1 MSERHVGTRHRAAD
15 GHPPRPRRPVA
26 LAVFFAL
33 VGFAPA
39 NWLVRVPD
47 VKAQVE
53 ASASQLGLVLLC
65 GSIGGL
71 AAVTV
76 AGRVCLRFGT
86 RRVMVVASAGLCA
99 ALVLPGLVTSVPALG
114 ASLALIGVMQSTFN
128 IALNSSAV
136 EIAAASGNPMM
147 PTLHGIYS
155 VGGLVGAAVG
165 GFASERLTPVLH
177 LSITAGL
184 GLLVTLVFGTSMLR
198 AERASAATGVES
210 GTSANTRPAVGPWR
224 SIRWIVL
231 GFGVIAACTAYSEYA
246 NNNWATLH
254 LREDLGATA
263 AVAGYGFACYSCAI
277 AGGRFLG
284 SRLIRRLGDTT
295 VLTGGF
301 LLAAVGVLIAGW
313 AAHLPGGLA
322 LAFAGYIVLGLGLAN
337 IFPIAISRGGAL
349 GGPRGVS
356 RVSMVSTVGTLSQA
370 PVIGFLTDRH
380 SLPLALSSVAV
391 LAVIAAALALGLR
404 RWSQSATADPDAHP
418 TEAADSDRTG
428 PSHGPG
434 DTAPAGAP
442 TPTGVPT
449 VLPRSNAVPP
459 PSEGRKP

>member
-15 GHPPRPRRPVA
+15 GHPPRPRRPIA

-47 VKAQVE
+47 VKAQVG

-86 RRVMVVASAGLCA
+86 RRVMVIASAGLCA

-114 ASLALIGVMQSTFN
+114 ASLALIGVLQSTFN

-136 EIAAASGNPMM
+136 EIATESGNPMM

-165 GFASERLTPVLH
+165 GFASERLTTAAH
-177 LSITAGL
+177 LSLTAVL
-184 GLLVTLVFGTSMLR
+184 GLLVTLWFGTSMLR
-198 AERASAATGVES
+198 AERANAVAGGRSAAPAGS
-210 GTSANTRPAVGPWR
+210 RPAPGPWR
-224 SIRWIVL
+224 RTRWIVL
-231 GFGVIAACTAYSEYA
+231 GFGVIAACTAYGEYA

-254 LREDLGATA
+254 LRQDLGATA

-295 VLTGGF
+295 VVTGGF
-301 LLAAVGVLIAGW
+301 LLAAVGVLVAGW

-337 IFPIAISRGGAL
+337 VFPIAISRGGAL

-391 LAVIAAALALGLR
+391 LAVIAAVLAVGLR
-404 RWSQSATADPDAHP
+404 RWSRTGAPDAS
-418 TEAADSDRTG
+418 TTDEADSDGTRA
-428 PSHGPG
+428 SHGPG
-434 DTAPAGAP
+434 DTAPSGAP

-449 VLPRSNAVPP
+449 VLPRSNAAPP